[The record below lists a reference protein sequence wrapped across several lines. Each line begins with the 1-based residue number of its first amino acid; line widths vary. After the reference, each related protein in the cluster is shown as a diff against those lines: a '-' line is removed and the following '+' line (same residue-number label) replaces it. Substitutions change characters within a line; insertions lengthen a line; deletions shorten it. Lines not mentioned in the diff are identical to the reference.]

1 MIGMI
6 GHAQLRK
13 SRPCCNAGKKLHSSV
28 RRPYLKVSLNRFISC
43 TFLCCP
49 VFFFFFWAVRSSAY
63 KLIDSIFSN
72 PYQRYGE
79 TVGAHQWAMKVSSKK
94 DHNGLIIGCL
104 QSRGTI
110 AAEHEPQLIKETPS
124 KL

>member
-1 MIGMI
+1 ML
-6 GHAQLRK
+6 QRRK
-13 SRPCCNAGKKLHSSV
+13 DVAFKREKALSQAFSQQVHFLHISLLPC
-28 RRPYLKVSLNRFISC
+28 
-43 TFLCCP
+43 
-49 VFFFFFWAVRSSAY
+49 FFFSVVRSSAY
-63 KLIDSIFSN
+63 KQIDSIFSN

-94 DHNGLIIGCL
+94 DHNGLITGCL